1 MTLPLKIKFL
11 VPLGVFFL
19 IAFGVSHQFIKQF
32 SESRLEH
39 EAFERANVIGESI
52 ASSLSVSPDFKSRQR
67 IVSSLSVLPNVESI
81 YIIDNN
87 SRIYASNHRNLNGE
101 KINQVVDQDS
111 FLLIQDV
118 QTNYDVK
125 SQKREAEYIFISPL
139 FINDLGTKGM
149 DNGLIYV
156 SLNLYSEL
164 NITHDPLQVIHVS
177 FFVLF
182 GAVVSY
188 LSILYYLTIQRPLSA
203 VISFSKSTESVLGGK
218 QILKGGTTEFNM
230 LCETLNSTF
239 KALAEKEK
247 NTIAARTLAED
258 SNRAK
263 SQFLANMSHEIRT
276 PLTSI
281 LGHVEIMSEGTLQQ
295 SEFNHSIG
303 VIRNSGQH
311 LLQIITDILDLS
323 KIEAGKLEIEA
334 LPLALMDFFDE
345 ISQIF
350 EQAVKTNNNQLHIT
364 IEPELPKFI
373 RSDPVRLRQI
383 ILNITG
389 NALKFTFGGKV
400 HIRLKKD
407 GDQLRVEIED
417 NGIGMTKEQVE
428 KIFAEFSQ
436 VDNSTTRKFGGAGLG
451 LSICERLCEVLG
463 GKISVLSLP
472 DKGTC
477 FTVLLPL
484 DEVTEEEYRSE
495 TVVKQNLEGDN
506 ECQLAAHILLV
517 EDNNTNRMVI
527 NKMLTRRGFTMY
539 ECVNGKEATTFMMQ
553 GKADIDLILMD
564 MQMPVMDGYSA
575 TRFLRKNGVKIPII
589 ALTAN
594 VMPEDIKKYLDAG
607 CDGLSPKPI
616 KIKELLS
623 LIHTQINRSSA
634 ESAGNDG
641 NSLLI

>member
-1 MTLPLKIKFL
+1 M
-11 VPLGVFFL
+11 
-19 IAFGVSHQFIKQF
+19 
-32 SESRLEH
+32 
-39 EAFERANVIGESI
+39 
-52 ASSLSVSPDFKSRQR
+52 
-67 IVSSLSVLPNVESI
+67 
-81 YIIDNN
+81 
-87 SRIYASNHRNLNGE
+87 
-101 KINQVVDQDS
+101 
-111 FLLIQDV
+111 
-118 QTNYDVK
+118 
-125 SQKREAEYIFISPL
+125 
-139 FINDLGTKGM
+139 
-149 DNGLIYV
+149 
-156 SLNLYSEL
+156 
-164 NITHDPLQVIHVS
+164 
-177 FFVLF
+177 
-182 GAVVSY
+182 
-188 LSILYYLTIQRPLSA
+188 
-203 VISFSKSTESVLGGK
+203 
-218 QILKGGTTEFNM
+218 
-230 LCETLNSTF
+230 
-239 KALAEKEK
+239 
-247 NTIAARTLAED
+247 
-258 SNRAK
+258 
-263 SQFLANMSHEIRT
+263 
-276 PLTSI
+276 
-281 LGHVEIMSEGTLQQ
+281 
-295 SEFNHSIG
+295 
-303 VIRNSGQH
+303 
-311 LLQIITDILDLS
+311 LQIITDILDLS

-334 LPLALMDFFDE
+334 LPLALKDFFDE